1 MDKVK
6 VQKIICIILVV
17 AIGASFIWGYFYRK
31 NSSQEVY
38 SDGIEQI
45 DLDSIYLTESGV
57 QADFYDVL
65 VGTHEEVR
73 KLIVSTQET
82 TVSTELTDYLIAKLE
97 FDFLKKTQK
106 ISYTGTGYFVVDLDT
121 LTKEDIVQDKKNKT
135 ITIFID
141 HAYLQA
147 IEIDPDKIMID
158 EVKESLLAR
167 GDIKLTVSDYNEI
180 EKQLRNQLETRF
192 NTAENAQEADA
203 VAIRMVKEIYE
214 PLVKAV
220 DGTYKLYVE
229 FK

>member
-6 VQKIICIILVV
+6 VQKIICVILVV

-82 TVSTELTDYLIAKLE
+82 TVSTELTDYLIAKLD

-167 GDIKLTVSDYNEI
+167 GDIKLTVSDYNAI
-180 EKQLRNQLETRF
+180 EKALRNQLETRF

-220 DGTYKLYVE
+220 DGTYKLQVE
-229 FK
+229 FQ

>member
-82 TVSTELTDYLIAKLE
+82 TVSTELTDYLIAKLD

-167 GDIKLTVSDYNEI
+167 GDIKLTVSDYNAI
-180 EKQLRNQLETRF
+180 EKALRNQLETRF

-220 DGTYKLYVE
+220 DGTYKLQVE
-229 FK
+229 FQ

>member
-6 VQKIICIILVV
+6 VQKIICVILVV
-17 AIGASFIWGYFYRK
+17 AICAAFIWGYFYRK

-82 TVSTELTDYLIAKLE
+82 TVSTELTDYLIAKLD

-167 GDIKLTVSDYNEI
+167 GDIKLTVSDYNAI
-180 EKQLRNQLETRF
+180 EKALRNQLETRF

-220 DGTYKLYVE
+220 DGTYKLQVE